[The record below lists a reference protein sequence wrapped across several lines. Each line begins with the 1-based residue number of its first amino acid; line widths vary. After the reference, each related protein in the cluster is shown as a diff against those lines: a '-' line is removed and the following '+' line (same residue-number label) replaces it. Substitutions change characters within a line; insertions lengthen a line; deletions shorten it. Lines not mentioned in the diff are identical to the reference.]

1 MCVDIRWYLPWLCL
15 RLFGWNSCLMG
26 QFTYKPWH
34 VLSLLKKFLQ
44 HTVLTKIGKKFT
56 REDEQWIH
64 ALTHITELT
73 IFIFKTNIQ
82 TSKNGLTHSAYS
94 ITGAKNLY
102 VIAVQGI
109 KGRLNRLPA
118 AGSGDMIVAT
128 VKKGKPELRK
138 KVKDLNTSHIQSCF
152 KIVNQ

>member
-15 RLFGWNSCLMG
+15 RLFGWNSCLMANHI
-26 QFTYKPWH
+26 QTLTWFVP
-34 VLSLLKKFLQ
+34 KKFLQ

-56 REDEQWIH
+56 REVEQWIH

-82 TSKNGLTHSAYS
+82 IQTSKNGLTHSSYS